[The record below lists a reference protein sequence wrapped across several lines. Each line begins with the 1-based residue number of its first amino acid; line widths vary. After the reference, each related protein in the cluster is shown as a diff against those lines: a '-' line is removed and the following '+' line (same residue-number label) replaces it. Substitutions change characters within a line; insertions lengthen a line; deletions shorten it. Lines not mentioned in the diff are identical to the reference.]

1 MNVSSPAPTPAAT
14 AATATATT
22 APPAAAATPRE
33 RLLDA
38 AALLFYREGVH
49 VGVEALC
56 RAAGVSKRS
65 MYQLFTSKDEVLAA
79 SLERAAP
86 TYWEALIPREDDRP
100 PRARI
105 LHIFEQLESLS
116 RSPAYRGCPLVAT
129 AVELK
134 DPEHPA
140 SMAARRFK
148 DMLTDYFHQE
158 ARRAGAPDPEQ
169 LALQLTVVFDGS
181 SVRAVVQAQPL
192 HGLAVTTATALLDA
206 AGLR

>member
-1 MNVSSPAPTPAAT
+1 MNVSSPAPTAA
-14 AATATATT
+14 ATT
-22 APPAAAATPRE
+22 APPAAAAAPRE
-33 RLLDA
+33 RLLEA

-79 SLERAAP
+79 SLERAAL
-86 TYWEALIPREDDRP
+86 TYWEALNPREDDRP

-105 LHIFEQLESLS
+105 LYIFEQLESLS
-116 RSPAYRGCPLVAT
+116 RSPSYRGCPLVAT

-140 SMAARRFK
+140 SMVARRFK
-148 DMLTDYFHQE
+148 DMLTNYFHQE
-158 ARRAGAPDPEQ
+158 ARRADVPDPEQ
-169 LALQLTVVFDGS
+169 LARQLTVVFDGS

-192 HGLAVTTATALLDA
+192 HGLAVTTATTLLDA

>member
-1 MNVSSPAPTPAAT
+1 MNVSPPA
-14 AATATATT
+14 
-22 APPAAAATPRE
+22 PAAAAATTAQPAAAAAPRE
-33 RLLDA
+33 RLLEA

-65 MYQLFTSKDEVLAA
+65 MYQMFTSKDEVLAA
-79 SLERAAP
+79 SLERAAL
-86 TYWEALIPREDDRP
+86 TYWETLVPGEDDAP

-105 LHIFEQLESLS
+105 LHIFERLESLS
-116 RSPAYRGCPLVAT
+116 GSPAYQGCPLVAT

-134 DPEHPA
+134 NPEHPA
-140 SMAARRFK
+140 SMVARRFK
-148 DMLTDYFHQE
+148 DMLTEYFHQE
-158 ARRAGAPDPEQ
+158 ARRAGARDPEQ
-169 LALQLTVVFDGS
+169 LARQLTVVFDGS

-192 HGLAVTTATALLDA
+192 HGLAVTTATTLLDA